1 MPDPKPPPGE
11 QWSYCDRRYWDTRY
25 QRALGSSAAPAAR
38 SASSSGEEDSAVF
51 DWLCDATSLA
61 ALARRSWAGRD
72 PVVLDMGC
80 GNSELP
86 EALAR
91 GDRSDVGGWQRA
103 GFVLGS
109 DYSSSGVLQLM
120 ASRAA
125 AGGLGGYIDY
135 MIDDIRLSMR
145 WQRHTSRDA
154 GPLLEEATA
163 NANSVVREVSRVLA
177 PGGVFI
183 VVSYEPPAGRRSVL
197 EADDATW
204 HLEVAGEED
213 EMGNYIYVCRKV
225 GLELGTLDATLMGE
239 EGSLIEVD

>member
-1 MPDPKPPPGE
+1 LLPRPDSKTSVCKLFTPLAI
-11 QWSYCDRRYWDTRY
+11 
-25 QRALGSSAAPAAR
+25 ALSHLPA
-38 SASSSGEEDSAVF
+38 
-51 DWLCDATSLA
+51 
-61 ALARRSWAGRD
+61 
-72 PVVLDMGC
+72 
-80 GNSELP
+80 
-86 EALAR
+86 
-91 GDRSDVGGWQRA
+91 
-103 GFVLGS
+103 
-109 DYSSSGVLQLM
+109 
-120 ASRAA
+120 
-125 AGGLGGYIDY
+125 
-135 MIDDIRLSMR
+135 
-145 WQRHTSRDA
+145 
-154 GPLLEEATA
+154 LLTVEEATA

>member
-1 MPDPKPPPGE
+1 MSMYVTWVVTDGIAWRPVCK
-11 QWSYCDRRYWDTRY
+11 QLLCYVR
-25 QRALGSSAAPAAR
+25 LVVAPAYKGKR
-38 SASSSGEEDSAVF
+38 GGHSACSSLHDGMTCLRCHV
-51 DWLCDATSLA
+51 C
-61 ALARRSWAGRD
+61 AL
-72 PVVLDMGC
+72 
-80 GNSELP
+80 
-86 EALAR
+86 
-91 GDRSDVGGWQRA
+91 Q
-103 GFVLGS
+103 
-109 DYSSSGVLQLM
+109 
-120 ASRAA
+120 
-125 AGGLGGYIDY
+125 
-135 MIDDIRLSMR
+135 IRLSMR